1 MGMGLGTWQIDL
13 LVYSVCGG
21 DVNSATPVCV
31 IKYDDAEDG
40 DVGMLYEVSWPK

>member
-1 MGMGLGTWQIDL
+1 MC
-13 LVYSVCGG
+13 VCVCGG

-31 IKYDDAEDG
+31 IKYDDAEDDDDDG